1 MGERRERLVERG
13 KARTGE
19 LKERI
24 PDVKELKGRVP
35 ELRDRIPE
43 RERVEELRN
52 RSVELARQYAKMDVT
67 WARCRHV
74 RALRDGLL
82 DVRAQP
88 ADGPLHAPPHRRA
101 RRLPRPRRRP

>member
-43 RERVEELRN
+43 RERVEELRS
-52 RSVELARQYAKMDVT
+52 RSVELARQYAKMDVS

-82 DVRAQP
+82 TFGLDPLMDLYTRHRIAGRDVFHDLTHP
-88 ADGPLHAPPHRRA
+88 
-101 RRLPRPRRRP
+101 